1 MQSLCVFLTIRQSRA
16 ELQSLAHLIESMWT
30 QHNPPVSPN
39 SLDLDQMF
47 SFLQEEK
54 ANDQLEANDKE
65 EAVNQINEAFE
76 VLNDLWEVNSNMF
89 LLLTILASPVE

>member
-1 MQSLCVFLTIRQSRA
+1 MSFFTIYRQSRA
-16 ELQSLAHLIESMWT
+16 ELQSLAQLIESMWT

-54 ANDQLEANDKE
+54 AHDLTLQQHSDKE
-65 EAVNQINEAFE
+65 EALTRINEAFE
-76 VLNDLWEVNSNMF
+76 VLNELWEVSVKACF
-89 LLLTILASPVE
+89 

>member
-1 MQSLCVFLTIRQSRA
+1 MDFVSKFFIFFTIYRQSRA
-16 ELQSLAHLIESMWT
+16 ELQSLAQLIESMWT

-54 ANDQLEANDKE
+54 AHDLTLQQHSDKE
-65 EAVNQINEAFE
+65 EALTRINEAFE
-76 VLNDLWEVNSNMF
+76 VLNELWEVSVKACF
-89 LLLTILASPVE
+89 